1 MARHLDLEEQE
12 QLDQLKHFWN
22 QYGNLITWVL
32 IVAFGGIAA
41 WNGWQY
47 WQRTQ
52 SVQASALYDE
62 VERAAQAGDTARVE
76 RAFSDIRDRFGR
88 TVYAQQA
95 GLLAAKVLVDKG
107 NLDGAKGALAWVAEA
122 SSDEGHQATA
132 RLRLASVLMQT
143 KAYDEALKQLSA
155 EFPKPFKGLAADRR
169 GDILALQG
177 KKAEAKTEYLKAWQA
192 IDARAEYRRMVEVK
206 LNAMGVDPQADKAAT
221 PAVAASGAAKS

>member
-32 IVAFGGIAA
+32 IVVFGGIAG

-76 RAFSDIRDRFGR
+76 RAFSDIKDRYGR

-107 NLDGAKGALAWVAEA
+107 NVDAAKGALAWVAET
-122 SSDEGHQATA
+122 SSDEGHKATA
-132 RLRLASVLMQT
+132 RLRLAGVLAQA
-143 KAYDEALKQLSA
+143 KAYDEALKHVSG
-155 EFPKPFKGLAADRR
+155 EFPKAFEGLAADRR
-169 GDILALQG
+169 GDIHALQG
-177 KKAEAKTEYLKAWQA
+177 KKAEAKAEYLKAWQA
-192 IDARAEYRRMVEVK
+192 MDPRAEYRRMVEVK
-206 LNAMGVDPQADKAAT
+206 LNAMGVDPQADKAAP
-221 PAVAASGAAKS
+221 PAGAASGAAKS

>member
-32 IVAFGGIAA
+32 LIVCGSIAG

-52 SVQASALYDE
+52 SAQASALYDE

-76 RAFSDIRDRFGR
+76 RAFSDIKDRFGR

-107 NLDGAKGALAWVAEA
+107 NMDGAKSALVWVAESA
-122 SSDEGHQATA
+122 SDEGHQATA
-132 RLRLASVLMQT
+132 RLRLAAVLVQG
-143 KAYDEALKQLSA
+143 KAYDEALKQLSG
-155 EFPKPFKGLAADRR
+155 EFPKTFEGLAADRR
-169 GDILALQG
+169 GDIHALQG
-177 KKAEAKTEYLKAWQA
+177 KKAEAKAEYLKAWQA
-192 IDARAEYRRMVEVK
+192 IDSRAEYRRMVEVK
-206 LNAMGVDPQADKAAT
+206 LNAMGVDPQADKAAV
-221 PAVAASGAAKS
+221 PAGAASGAAKS